1 MKAVFPAAAFLFVFS
16 FAAVAH
22 SGSDDRIVTVEWL
35 SQHMGDKNLVLL
47 HAGWTRGG
55 YKSEH
60 IPNARFLWLRGLAVD
75 TPDLSTQLP
84 PPNEAEAMLR
94 DLGITN
100 RSRIVVYFEGQ
111 SVTMT
116 ARMILTMDYLGLADQ
131 VSYLDG
137 GLEEWKRQGH
147 SVTKELP
154 KFAKGTFSAHVHP
167 EFVADAEW
175 IQNNLNKDDVT
186 IIDARSTRFYE
197 GNGGGMPR
205 AGHIPGA
212 VNIPFTS
219 VADSLNLLLPR
230 ETLKEMFLKAGVKPG
245 NKVVTYCH
253 VGQQASLLYF
263 VARYLGYDAR
273 LYDGSFE
280 DWSSREDL
288 PVVNPAEKQ

>member
-1 MKAVFPAAAFLFVFS
+1 MKASFFTAVSILLFS
-16 FAAVAH
+16 LAAVANP
-22 SGSDDRIVTVEWL
+22 GSNDRVVSVEWL
-35 SQHMGDKNLVLL
+35 SRHMGDKNLVLL
-47 HAGWTRGG
+47 HSGWTRGG

-60 IPNARFLWLRGLAVD
+60 IPGARFLWLRGLTTD

-84 PPNEAEAMLR
+84 SVKEAEATLR

-100 RSRIVVYFEGQ
+100 DSRIVVYFEGQ
-111 SVTMT
+111 SVTMN
-116 ARMILTMDYLGLADQ
+116 ARMILTMDYLGLGDQ

-137 GLEEWKRQGH
+137 GIEEWKRQGH
-147 SVTKELP
+147 TVTKEFP
-154 KFAKGTFSAHVHP
+154 EFEKTSFSARVHP
-167 EFVADAEW
+167 EYVADAGW
-175 IQNNLNKDDVT
+175 IKNNLGKPDVT

-197 GNGGGMPR
+197 GNGGGLPR
-205 AGHIPGA
+205 PGHIPGA
-212 VNIPFTS
+212 VNIPYSS
-219 VADSLNLLLPR
+219 VVDSTNLFLPR

-263 VARYLGYDAR
+263 VARNLGYDAR

-288 PVVNPAEKQ
+288 PVDNPAEKK